1 MKRNVITLPAAI
13 HQRVEPCGCV
23 VTERP
28 GHVLTKMCTR
38 HQRETFNPVQVEPD
52 NLDLVGG

>member
-1 MKRNVITLPAAI
+1 VKRDVITLPAVI
-13 HQRVEPCGCV
+13 HQRVELCGCV

-28 GHVLTKMCTR
+28 GHALTKLCAQHR
-38 HQRETFNPVQVEPD
+38 REIFNPNQVEPD

>member
-1 MKRNVITLPAAI
+1 MRAFTPRPVAI
-13 HQRVEPCGCV
+13 RQRAETCGCV

-28 GHVLTKMCTR
+28 GHMHTKMCDQ
-38 HQRETFNPVQVEPD
+38 HQRETFRPRGQVETN